1 MESFIPLSIIILLL
15 FIQIKL
21 FKDMCKY
28 LSSAYSEEWEKLS
41 ENSMEGSKWSV
52 TSANLSESLK
62 TGFFSTVSDAKV
74 VKFVKARKLIMYI
87 MGGIILLQFI
97 MAYIQ

>member
-28 LSSAYSEEWEKLS
+28 LSLTYSEEWEKTIRKLYG
-41 ENSMEGSKWSV
+41 GSKWSV
-52 TSANLSESLK
+52 TNANLSESLK
-62 TGFFSTVSDAKV
+62 TGFFSTISDDKV
-74 VKFVKARKLIMYI
+74 VRFVRAKKLIMYI
-87 MGGIILLQFI
+87 MGGIIILQFI
-97 MAYIQ
+97 MASLQ